1 MKQDIKNFISNA
13 IKEDIGLAD
22 ITSEACIKNN
32 ILKTARIISKEKC
45 IIAGIII
52 SRKILNTIGILS
64 SVLQLSIKNYHFSSI
79 SIGERPLMIDVHQN
93 PQMKSLMEVL

>member
-22 ITSEACIKNN
+22 ITSEACIQKN
-32 ILKTARIISKEKC
+32 ILKTAKIISKEKC

-52 SRKILNTIGILS
+52 SRKILKTIDYLS
-64 SVLQLSIKNYHFSSI
+64 L
-79 SIGERPLMIDVHQN
+79 
-93 PQMKSLMEVL
+93 